1 MSPGESRRS
10 TSRTPSTSSS
20 GRRCSVS
27 NRSEL
32 VRRILIANRGEIA
45 VRVARACFD
54 AGLES
59 VVSVSAADRDGLAAL
74 VADRAVT
81 IGPPPA
87 IESYLSIDRVL
98 AAAKAADCDAL
109 HPGYGFLSERPELA
123 EACEEEGIVFVGPP
137 AAVMRRAGDKMS
149 ARAVAAENGIPTGAG
164 SDGLE
169 SLEQA
174 VEAAERTGYPLMLK
188 ASAGGGGRGMAIV
201 NEASDLEQ
209 RFHSARSEAQQAFG
223 DGRVYLERYVGRARH
238 VEVQVLAD
246 THGNVIH
253 LGERDCSCQ
262 RRYQKLVEEAP
273 AAGLDA
279 ALAEGIRNAAVEL
292 ARALSYVGAGTVEFL
307 VDTERGDFTF
317 LEVNARVQVEHPV
330 SEAVTGVDIV
340 GEQLRI
346 AAGERL
352 SIEQDE
358 VRIEGHAVECRI
370 NAEDPRNGFLP
381 SPGTVTRWAPPN
393 ASRIRVDS
401 HVQPGYEVSPY
412 YDSLLAKVIAWGP
425 DRAAAL
431 QLMRRG
437 LDRFKVEGVRTTVP
451 LLADI
456 VAAPAFAAAPVTTRW
471 LETEFLEE
479 WNARPTEG

>member
-1 MSPGESRRS
+1 
-10 TSRTPSTSSS
+10 
-20 GRRCSVS
+20 
-27 NRSEL
+27 
-32 VRRILIANRGEIA
+32 VRRVLIANRGEIA
-45 VRVARACFD
+45 VRIARACFD

-59 VVSVSAADRDGLAAL
+59 VVAVSAVDRDGLAAL

-81 IGPPPA
+81 IGPAPA
-87 IESYLSIDRVL
+87 TESYLSVDRVV
-98 AAAKAADCDAL
+98 AAAKTTGCDAI
-109 HPGYGFLSERPELA
+109 HPGYGFLSERAELA
-123 EACEEEGIVFVGPP
+123 EACEEEGIAFVGPP

-149 ARAVAAENGIPTGAG
+149 ARAVAAEIGIPTGAG
-164 SDGLE
+164 SGGLE
-169 SLEQA
+169 TLELA
-174 VEAAERTGYPLMLK
+174 VAAAESTGYPLMLK

-201 NEASDLEQ
+201 NEPGDLER

-223 DGRVYLERYVGRARH
+223 DGRVYLERYVSRARH

-246 THGNVIH
+246 THGNAIH

-273 AAGLDA
+273 AAGLDP
-279 ALAEGIRNAAVEL
+279 ALAERIRGAAVDL

-307 VDTERGDFTF
+307 VDTERGDFVF

-330 SEAVTGVDIV
+330 SEMVTGVDIV
-340 GEQLRI
+340 REQLRI
-346 AAGERL
+346 AAGEPL
-352 SIEQDE
+352 SIDQAD
-358 VRIEGHAVECRI
+358 VAIEGHAVECRI
-370 NAEDPRNGFLP
+370 NAEDPRNDFLP

-393 ASRIRVDS
+393 ASRIRIDS

-425 DRAAAL
+425 DRPAAL
-431 QLMRRG
+431 ELMHRG
-437 LDRFKVEGVRTTVP
+437 LERFRVEGVKTTVP

-456 VAAPAFAAAPVTTRW
+456 VAAPAFVAEPVTTRW

-479 WNARPTEG
+479 WERGLVDP